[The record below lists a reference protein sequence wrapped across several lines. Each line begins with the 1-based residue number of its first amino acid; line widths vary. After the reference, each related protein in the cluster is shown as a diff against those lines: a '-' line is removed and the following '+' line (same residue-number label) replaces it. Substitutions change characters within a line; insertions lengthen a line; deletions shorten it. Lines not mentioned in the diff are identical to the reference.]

1 MAAGRH
7 GAHRQGGPLRV
18 QGTGGTEPQLRFRYP
33 GTATIRGAT
42 AGVHLRVRA
51 TSSMGVDR
59 KRVVNGEAVT
69 FTGRIRGEAVPSG
82 GKLLQLQVFSRGS
95 WLTFAT
101 PRTDARGRWQHDYR
115 FTATEAS
122 PATGSAS
129 ASPARRAS
137 HTTPGHRARCGWRSS
152 DFDPAGYDQAMPRGG
167 LAATPDLL
175 AYLGRYGARTDD
187 VLDRVRAETAEMP
200 AAQMQVTAD
209 QGALIELLVKLIGAK
224 DALEVGTFTGYS
236 AICIARGLGENG
248 RLTCLELDP
257 ERAAIARANLDEAGV
272 GERVEILVGPAG
284 ESLEA
289 MAAVASFD
297 FAFIDADKTGYP
309 EYYELVLQRMRP
321 GGLILLDNMLQGGG
335 VLTPESENARVIDEL
350 NQRIHDD
357 ERVDMAMTISADGL
371 TFVRVR

>member
-1 MAAGRH
+1 MTR
-7 GAHRQGGPLRV
+7 
-18 QGTGGTEPQLRFRYP
+18 
-33 GTATIRGAT
+33 
-42 AGVHLRVRA
+42 
-51 TSSMGVDR
+51 
-59 KRVVNGEAVT
+59 
-69 FTGRIRGEAVPSG
+69 
-82 GKLLQLQVFSRGS
+82 
-95 WLTFAT
+95 
-101 PRTDARGRWQHDYR
+101 
-115 FTATEAS
+115 
-122 PATGSAS
+122 
-129 ASPARRAS
+129 
-137 HTTPGHRARCGWRSS
+137 
-152 DFDPAGYDQAMPRGG
+152 AGYDQAMPRGG

>member
-1 MAAGRH
+1 M
-7 GAHRQGGPLRV
+7 
-18 QGTGGTEPQLRFRYP
+18 
-33 GTATIRGAT
+33 
-42 AGVHLRVRA
+42 
-51 TSSMGVDR
+51 DR
-59 KRVVNGEAVT
+59 RDAVNGEDVT
-69 FTGRIRGEAVPSG
+69 FRGRLEGGPSRAGGELVEIQVSQRG
-82 GKLLQLQVFSRGS
+82 KWR
-95 WLTFAT
+95 TFAQ
-101 PRTDARGRWQHDYR
+101 PR
-115 FTATEAS
+115 TEAS
-122 PATGSAS
+122 GRWRYQYRFETVSGHARFRFRARIRRQAGYPYVTGSSRHIAS
-129 ASPARRAS
+129 
-137 HTTPGHRARCGWRSS
+137 RCGCEERRLTLTQ
-152 DFDPAGYDQAMPRGG
+152 AGYDQAMPRGG

-209 QGALIELLVKLIGAK
+209 QGALIELLVKLVGAK

-257 ERAAIARANLDEAGV
+257 ERAAIARANLDEARV

-321 GGLILLDNMLQGGG
+321 GGLILLDNMLQGGR
-335 VLTPESENARVIDEL
+335 VLTHESENARVIDEL

-371 TFVRVR
+371 MFVRVR